1 MAGLISGAMIAGGA
15 VVVAPD
21 ASADERITSTYS
33 SLPNDKYAEALRF
46 NTEQIKMLTNQ
57 NDYQA
62 MLKTWMQVTPMGPG
76 WCIDLEKP
84 QPNLDTK
91 GYELR
96 KLDGMSGLYG
106 FNGFNGDL
114 GINADIETAAI
125 SLTKSMLK
133 SWYERNFEDVKKKNV
148 ALQALLSN
156 NKNVLDGQ
164 RSYILSNQ
172 KQNGV
177 QVTHNEFTQ
186 WTGFRISAVFGG
198 NDAFQPNYALVKDE
212 AAFSRVSSTVR
223 DGEYVTILLPKD
235 YNIYQDGREATF
247 QRLIPPTQPGLD
259 GFYPRPGGGNGG
271 GTVTTTVTVPGEAGV
286 TSTVTETGRPTI
298 THTVPVRPEAAV
310 TTVTERPTVTVTNER
325 QEVHYKTVEVA
336 PETAT
341 VTHEVEKP
349 AVTVT
354 EFEQGGP
361 TSTATKTVTEDP
373 RVIVVEK
380 RDPVTVTETAKVKPT
395 ITETDK
401 VQPKVTVTEPVYVTE
416 TKNVAP
422 KTETKTVTAAPKTE
436 TKVVDTTVTRV
447 SEKHETTTIERRYS
461 QFNYFYDFS
470 NTSESKVIEPKNLG
484 NWTIEFVD
492 DSNGL
497 VEVTKENNRL
507 VITPKK
513 QGEGDVRI
521 IIKDGDGNRHE
532 YRIHVVNKDSEK
544 TTEKTV
550 RVDNHFFNVG
560 VTGLD
565 QSITIPEGWKYEVTE
580 GKDLITTTQDGNT
593 LNVNVNA
600 GVITGKVKV
609 KVYEVDKDGK
619 PTGNEQNY
627 EFNIDTKP
635 NKYNQSRVIGNISS
649 YKIEVDNIVGEP
661 EILKGKDIVE
671 SLEKKG
677 DHWVLTP
684 KAGKTGTVIVR
695 AKNDKGETFTFTLD
709 VREGR
714 NVLVDSETEII
725 AVGGSVKVKG
735 QDGDKIEI
743 ARGKDL
749 VDPAQLEGTGEWTLK
764 PIKDGLIVAH
774 VKDAEGNLVA
784 VYTIIVTPQEA
795 KPATQKVDDYTIT
808 NRNTAI
814 LTKGLSSNEF
824 VFPEGEDNFSWV
836 QDQDNPEKFYL
847 MPNPDFEGDIKVVE
861 QSKGGHALIEYTIH
875 VKPAK
880 VHEFDAVTVPDNSE
894 QPAPV
899 LSQPDK
905 QKLVVVSG
913 KDLIDGDVNEAGDGK
928 IKIKEGVSGKIVLE
942 VQNSRGLPVSRYTY
956 NVELTKPNKSE
967 FKITSDDK
975 FTTELNPGDK
985 LTVVEGDDHVD
996 VTQNGDEWTV
1006 TPKDGAEGKVV
1017 LDVTDKDGKVYKKF
1031 ILDITKGTGGGS
1043 NSSDN
1048 SVVEHKITEQGK
1060 FDVTIVN
1067 NNKYEIVEGK
1077 EYVTVVNDTD
1087 KKFELRINENTE
1099 GKKVVVVE
1107 KNNGKV
1113 VKTHNI
1119 TITKSG
1125 GVLKFVEER
1134 RVYQPKLTD
1143 KITTGEGNTFRVL
1156 RGKDLIEEIPTHPG
1170 SFNVKPLPQKSGR
1183 VLIEE
1188 VDGAG
1193 NPVRIIEIDVPA
1205 TSEGNIIGKPGNH
1218 DVSPNPDGSWKIVVP
1233 GGGATDIEICSG
1245 SNCKPVDP
1253 DMVVP
1258 NPDGSITIKPGKGGI
1273 EKGTTHITFIP
1284 QVNGQPQKRVRINVE
1299 LTSKDV
1305 ATSSDGKCIASL
1317 VGIASPL
1324 LLLIPL
1330 GILSQVRVPGL
1341 EGVQGKLNAAVRE
1354 ANDRI
1359 QRGLGIYDPDRAE
1372 RAAGLQASFNVAN
1385 PEMVGLAAGA
1395 LGTITVGLLIADAV
1409 LRSCGQGDKTS
1420 SYQIGKAT
1428 GNDTLI
1434 YGSSKKND
1442 VIRTAT
1448 PVPTTEANAPAKP
1461 EK

>member
-271 GTVTTTVTVPGEAGV
+271 GTVTTTVTAPGEAGV
-286 TSTVTETGRPTI
+286 TSTVTEYGTPTV
-298 THTVPVRPEAAV
+298 THTVYEHAGFEYE
-310 TTVTERPTVTVTNER
+310 TVTERPTVTVTNE
-325 QEVHYKTVEVA
+325 QHEVHYKTKTETPA
-336 PETAT
+336 P
-341 VTHEVEKP
+341 VTQTEHANAP

-354 EFEQGGP
+354 EFENAP
-361 TSTATKTVTEDP
+361 KSTVTETVTQDP
-373 RVIVVEK
+373 DVVVIEK
-380 RDPVTVTETAKVKPT
+380 QTPVTVTETATVRPT

-401 VQPKVTVTEPVYVTE
+401 VQPKVTVTEPTYVTE
-416 TKNVAP
+416 TKTAP
-422 KTETKTVTAAPKTE
+422 AKTETKTVTAAPKTE
-436 TKVVDTTVTRV
+436 TKIVDTTVTRV
-447 SEKHETTTIERRYS
+447 SETRKTTEIERHFYKYS
-461 QFNYFYDFS
+461 YVYDFS
-470 NTSESKVIEPKNLG
+470 NKSESKVIEPNKSG
-484 NWTIEFVD
+484 NWKIEFVD

-497 VEVTKENNRL
+497 VDVKKENNRL

-521 IIKDGDGNRHE
+521 VITDGDGNRYE
-532 YRIHVVNKDSEK
+532 YTIHVVNKDSNK

-550 RVDNHFFNVG
+550 RVNNHFFNVS

-565 QSITIPEGWKYEVTE
+565 QSITIPKGWKYEVTE
-580 GKDLITTTQDGNT
+580 GKDLVTTTENGDT
-593 LNVNVNA
+593 LNVNVNS

-609 KVYEVDKDGK
+609 KVFEVDKDGN
-619 PTGNEQNY
+619 PTGNEENY
-627 EFNIDTKP
+627 EFNVDTKP
-635 NKYNQSRVIGNISS
+635 NKYNQSRVIGNVSS
-649 YKIEVDNIVGEP
+649 YKIEVDNIQGEP
-661 EILKGKDIVE
+661 EVLKGQDLIE

-677 DHWVLTP
+677 DQWVLTP
-684 KAGKTGTVIVR
+684 KAGKTGEVIIR
-695 AKNDKGETFTFTLD
+695 AKNDKGETFVFTLD
-709 VREGR
+709 VRDGR
-714 NVLVDSETEII
+714 NVLVDSDTKII
-725 AVGGSVKVKG
+725 SVGGSVTIKGEKGDKLEIVKG
-735 QDGDKIEI
+735 QELIDASQLQGD
-743 ARGKDL
+743 
-749 VDPAQLEGTGEWTLK
+749 GEWTLK
-764 PIKDGLIVAH
+764 PSDDGLVVAH
-774 VKDAEGNLVA
+774 VKDANGQLVG
-784 VYTIIVTPQEA
+784 VYTIVVTPQEA
-795 KPATQKVDDYTIT
+795 KPAKQFVETEIS
-808 NRNTAI
+808 NRRTLI
-814 LTKGLSSNEF
+814 LTKGLESNVFEF
-824 VFPEGEDNFSWV
+824 PDGTDNFTLV
-836 QDQDNPEKFYL
+836 KDENDPTNTKYFL
-847 MPNPDFEGDIKVVE
+847 MPNSDFVGEFRVIEKSQGGHELIEHKITVTQAEVDEVEGPLPEGSTMTIPSVKESQKIVVLAGADLLDGAVKEQGGQQLKPKSGVTGKVV
-861 QSKGGHALIEYTIH
+861 IEI
-875 VKPAK
+875 
-880 VHEFDAVTVPDNSE
+880 
-894 QPAPV
+894 
-899 LSQPDK
+899 
-905 QKLVVVSG
+905 
-913 KDLIDGDVNEAGDGK
+913 
-928 IKIKEGVSGKIVLE
+928 
-942 VQNSRGLPVSRYTY
+942 QNSRGLPVKRFIY
-956 NVELTKPNKSE
+956 NVTPNEPKTSNFE
-967 FKITSDDK
+967 ITSDDK
-975 FTTELNPGDK
+975 FTTNVNPGDSVK
-985 LTVVEGDDHVD
+985 IVKGGDLADLSN
-996 VTQNGDEWTV
+996 NGDEWTV
-1006 TPKDGAEGKVV
+1006 TPKDGAEGEVV
-1017 LDVTDKDGKVYKKF
+1017 VEVTDKDGRVYQKF
-1031 ILDITKGTGGGS
+1031 ILNITKGKGGS
-1043 NSSDN
+1043 SSSDKFER
-1048 SVVEHKITEQGK
+1048 SYTITEKGT

-1067 NNKYEIVEGK
+1067 NHKYEIVEGK
-1077 EYVTVVNDTD
+1077 EHVEIVEDSDGRYI
-1087 KKFELRINENTE
+1087 LRMKE
-1099 GKKVVVVE
+1099 GSKGNKVVVVE
-1107 KNNGKV
+1107 KDNNGNV
-1113 VKTHNI
+1113 VKKHNI
-1119 TITKSG
+1119 TITEDSG
-1125 GVLKFVEER
+1125 ALKFIEER

-1143 KITTGEGNTFRVL
+1143 KIVPGEGKNTFRVL
-1156 RGKDLIEEIPTHPG
+1156 RGEDLIEDIPTTPG
-1170 SFNVKPLPQKSGR
+1170 SFTLKPLPGKSGR
-1183 VLIEE
+1183 VQIEE
-1188 VDGAG
+1188 LDQAG
-1193 NPVRIIEIDVPA
+1193 NPVRVLDIDVPP
-1205 TSEGNIIGKPGNH
+1205 TSEGNIIVKPGNS
-1218 DVSPNPDGSWKIVVP
+1218 DVTPNPDGSWKIVIP
-1233 GGGATDIEICSG
+1233 EGGKISDIKVCEG
-1245 SNCKPVDP
+1245 PNNCKPVDP
-1253 DMVVP
+1253 NMIEK
-1258 NPDGSITIKPGKGGI
+1258 NPDGSITIKPGQGGI
-1273 EKGTTHITFIP
+1273 TPGTTHIYFTPWI
-1284 QVNGQPQKRVRINVE
+1284 NGQKQDEVRVNVE
-1299 LTSKDV
+1299 LKGKV
-1305 ATSSDGKCIASL
+1305 ASSSDGKCIASL

-1359 QRGLGIYDPDRAE
+1359 QRGLGIYDRDRAE
-1372 RAAGLQASFNVAN
+1372 RAAGLQGAFSAVN
-1385 PEMVGLAAGA
+1385 PQLLGLAGGA
-1395 LGTITVGLLIADAV
+1395 LGTITAGLLIVDAV

-1428 GNDTLI
+1428 GNDTLV
-1434 YGSSKKND
+1434 YGSSKKGD
-1442 VIRTAT
+1442 VVRTAT
-1448 PVPTTEANAPAKP
+1448 PVPSTETTTTATPQQ
-1461 EK
+1461 